1 MQKICSNQVIFMT
14 PLKALKFLSFVASCV
29 AVMIV
34 FLIVNIE
41 RFDKDIIFDLADQK
55 KT

>member
-1 MQKICSNQVIFMT
+1 MT
-14 PLKALKFLSFVASCV
+14 PLKALKFLSVVASCV

-41 RFDKDIIFDLADQK
+41 RFDKDVIFDLADQK